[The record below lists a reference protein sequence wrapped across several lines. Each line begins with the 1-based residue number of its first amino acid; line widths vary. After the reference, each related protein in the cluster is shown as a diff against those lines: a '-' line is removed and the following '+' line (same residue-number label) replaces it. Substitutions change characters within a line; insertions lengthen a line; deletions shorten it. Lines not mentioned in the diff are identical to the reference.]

1 MLSLIAAAWLVAV
14 CGWALHERSGTRYGR
29 ALGNTSLIIAL
40 STLTY
45 TSLYGHGHHHHHP
58 PPNRPVSQV
67 AQVIQPT
74 PDAAYV
80 GSSLGDSYHLPQCF
94 YVRQTKHLIH
104 FLSREDAEN
113 RGRVPCDNCLP
124 YEDQKH
130 VSH

>member
-45 TSLYGHGHHHHHP
+45 TSLYHSP
-58 PPNRPVSQV
+58 PTPAKVEAPRPV

-74 PDAAYV
+74 LDAAYV

-94 YVRQTKHLIH
+94 YVRQTRHLVH

-130 VSH
+130 LAQ